1 MVSFDYKFV
10 LEVAR
15 HGARAPSIIYDL
27 AEDPAQNFQTPLELT
42 SLGAEQHYSLGSDF
56 VRKRFFSESEPSM
69 EHIYA

>member
-42 SLGAEQHYSLGSDF
+42 LLGAE
-56 VRKRFFSESEPSM
+56 
-69 EHIYA
+69 